1 MILNNGMLMNNYEYK
16 IRTDLAIQNNSLQ
29 KKRTRKVKNI
39 EIRNYQKEKYNY
51 TNILYQHIENKENE
65 NQLVNI
71 IVKELEKYLK
81 KYNLNKKS
89 SCLVIGLGNKRIVSD
104 SLGPLTIEHIF
115 ATGYL
120 KNLNIITKYRMV
132 YTFIPDVLKNTGIM
146 SYKSIKAIKK
156 ELKPDFIII
165 IDSLISGSIKYL
177 NKVIQITDVG
187 ITPGSGI
194 SNYQE
199 EISKNTLN
207 IPVISIGIPS
217 AIEASTIIKDALNI
231 KEDKLLYKKG
241 YDLIVSSKDIDI
253 IMEKLSKI
261 LGESINKVLN
271 NITFF

>member
-1 MILNNGMLMNNYEYK
+1 MNNYEYK
-16 IRTDLAIQNNSLQ
+16 MRTDLAIQNNSLQ

-39 EIRNYQKEKYNY
+39 EIRNYQKENYHY

-71 IVKELEKYLK
+71 LVKELEKYLK
-81 KYNLNKKS
+81 KYNLKKKS
-89 SCLVIGLGNKRIVSD
+89 SCLVIGLGNKKIVSD
-104 SLGPLTIEHIF
+104 SLGPLTVEHIF

-132 YTFIPDVLKNTGIM
+132 YTFIPDVLKNTGM
-146 SYKSIKAIKK
+146 MPYKSIKAIKK

-271 NITFF
+271 NITFFQ